1 MIYRAAMLLV
11 AVFWAGMW
19 WLLIK
24 SELRPQETGLRSV
37 PPELVLKQMFEQG
50 QTTDLVIRNAGA
62 REGRFRLVPTVVAET
77 GERRLES
84 MGNVQVSAPGAPPN
98 EHASWDVVLDLDRE
112 MKLER
117 VRGSITIRPPGLH
130 SVALSTLEFSMEP
143 RQNRGHYALS
153 FNEQPATE
161 TDFTLDQAGLNSLM
175 EQWGIDPQMAKSFS
189 PGGMKV
195 APEITARLTKLVTHN
210 EQLET
215 YLVTMRNQGQTL
227 LEMHVSQLG
236 QILQAKTLI
245 GWELATE

>member
-1 MIYRAAMLLV
+1 MVYRAAMLVV
-11 AVFWAGMW
+11 ALFWAGMW

-50 QTTDLVIRNAGA
+50 QTSDLVIRSAGA

-77 GERRLES
+77 GAHRLET
-84 MGNVQVSAPGAPPN
+84 MGNVQVAAPGAPPN
-98 EHASWDVVLDLDRE
+98 EHASWDVVLEMDRE
-112 MKLER
+112 MKVER
-117 VRGSITIRPPGLH
+117 LRGSITIRPPGLK
-130 SVALSTLEFSMEP
+130 SVAFSTLQFSMEP
-143 RQNRGHYALS
+143 RENRGHYALS
-153 FNEQPATE
+153 FSEQPALE
-161 TDFTLDQAGLNSLM
+161 TDFTLDEAGLNSLLG
-175 EQWGIDPQMAKSFS
+175 QWGLDPAMVKSFS
-189 PGGMKV
+189 PGSLKV
-195 APEITARLTKLVTHN
+195 APQITARLTRLITHH

-215 YLVTMRNQGQTL
+215 YLVTVRNQGQTL